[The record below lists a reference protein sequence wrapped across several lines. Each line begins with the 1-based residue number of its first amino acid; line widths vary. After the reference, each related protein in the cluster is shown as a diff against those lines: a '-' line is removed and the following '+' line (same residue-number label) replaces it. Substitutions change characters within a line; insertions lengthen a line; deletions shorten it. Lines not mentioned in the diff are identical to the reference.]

1 MPESTQTESEEEF
14 LCANASVPLHFNVS
28 KAVPSSAGLMD
39 QEAHEMDLSN
49 SHNMDLG
56 LSEVTSSIDHEEGDL
71 VTAVTEKEEVSSS
84 HVGHAERDD
93 NDEDLSLDETED
105 LKIGEVT
112 HSTKDEGEVQDEGK
126 NLSPLGQEES
136 RSETEA
142 QEPRIETEAKEPRIE
157 TEAHADDVQIG
168 TLEEDMASSCAGL
181 PGSIV
186 VSQVSKPP
194 DEATNEAAFAEE
206 TLNVGIPEIIVSSP
220 VPTDD
225 EGSDAGST
233 FESDTT
239 NDVQQGGEDNRTERQ
254 DVADNQSDS
263 DSSGKSPSSNQEK
276 KSEKYESDTC
286 NDETKQKSGFSKN
299 LPESNLLPFR
309 NTTVYSANEV
319 SSEQPGK
326 EAIADETSPTMSQEN
341 VPNLGERASSLLS
354 QLRSEI
360 ASMKTARLSSVSP
373 VMPSDSEGNA
383 TDMSPLCDSSQ
394 PASQERD
401 TTEPTVKYRLP
412 LFEDLDSACT
422 SFSLDDFLSDPAIEE
437 NADSALETDNKY
449 EEPES

>member
-14 LCANASVPLHFNVS
+14 LCANASVPLHRNVS
-28 KAVPSSAGLMD
+28 KGVPFSAGQMD

-71 VTAVTEKEEVSSS
+71 LTAVIEKEEVSSS
-84 HVGHAERDD
+84 HVGHEERDD
-93 NDEDLSLDETED
+93 NDEDLSLDGTED

-112 HSTKDEGEVQDEGK
+112 HSAKDEEEVQEEGK
-126 NLSPLGQEES
+126 VLSPLGQEEP

-142 QEPRIETEAKEPRIE
+142 QEPRIE

-168 TLEEDMASSCAGL
+168 ILEEDMASCPVL
-181 PGSIV
+181 PASIV
-186 VSQVSKPP
+186 VSQVSEPT

-206 TLNVGIPEIIVSSP
+206 TLHVGIPEIIVSSP